1 MAVFCNIL
9 VCLAVWVSWAGKDMV
24 SKIIGLYFPIWLFV
38 TSGYEHC
45 VANMYFIPA
54 GIFAKGNDAYVAAA
68 VEKYGLTLSQ
78 IDKLSW
84 SSFFASNLLPVT
96 LGNIVGGAF
105 VAMMYWLVFLKEKN
119 D

>member
-54 GIFAKGNDAYVAAA
+54 GIFAKGNDTYVAAA

-84 SSFFASNLLPVT
+84 SSFFASNLVPVT